1 LDRRGSG
8 VAFVS
13 ERAGDGLSKPE
24 SKKCVQWIILS
35 YANRA
40 PCRPSRH
47 GRRAVASQQKP
58 TCGDAAANRGD
69 WRHPAWSGLSVIS
82 VAGCDGSKTRT
93 WNSCTRPAN
102 GRRNSVKPRPL
113 ISTTPHIVL
122 KCGFFKILLNQGE
135 NRLTIALLTIV
146 TASRRRCSSWRAR
159 SRSSQS
165 ACRRGS

>member
-1 LDRRGSG
+1 LDRRGSR
-8 VAFVS
+8 VAFIGQRTG
-13 ERAGDGLSKPE
+13 EGLSEPE

-47 GRRAVASQQKP
+47 GRRAVASQRKP

-122 KCGFFKILLNQGE
+122 KYGFFKILLNQGE
-135 NRLTIALLTIV
+135 NRLTTAA
-146 TASRRRCSSWRAR
+146 ASRRRCSSWRAR
-159 SRSSQS
+159 SRSS
-165 ACRRGS
+165 R